1 MKLTTKGAQSRS
13 EFMAATIIPVHRI
26 ERDAR
31 FRALEAVLA
40 LAFIFGVV
48 ALMRLV
54 LALLGEG
61 PQFL

>member
-1 MKLTTKGAQSRS
+1 MKLTIKGAGNRS
-13 EFMAATIIPVHRI
+13 DFMAATLLPVHRI

-48 ALMRLV
+48 ALMRLA
-54 LALLGEG
+54 LA
-61 PQFL
+61 FLADRPPWH